1 MQIIKDREVVE
12 DSWQHLADDAD
23 IVAGDITV
31 SFARWVEQKDVL
43 AAQKGRLGIRV
54 SGEDNLEDIVAD
66 LDKFALVVVLF
77 PAFTDGRGYS
87 KARLLRD
94 RYGYEGEIRA
104 QGDVLH
110 DQLYYMTQCGIN
122 SFELA
127 NSNRLTEALAA
138 FDDFSENYQTTVAK
152 PDPLYRRLR

>member
-1 MQIIKDREVVE
+1 MQIIKDHEVVE

-23 IVAGDITV
+23 IIAGDITV
-31 SFARWVEQKDVL
+31 SYARWMEQKDVL
-43 AAQKGRLGIRV
+43 AAQKGGLGIRITGGDV
-54 SGEDNLEDIVAD
+54 LQDIVAD
-66 LDKFALVVVLF
+66 LDKFALVVVVF

-87 KARLLRD
+87 YARLLRD

-110 DQLYYMTQCGIN
+110 DQLYYMTQCGIT

-127 NSNRLTEALAA
+127 NPNRLTEALAA

>member
-12 DSWQHLADDAD
+12 DNWQHLDDEAD

-31 SFARWVEQKDVL
+31 SYARWLDQKDIL
-43 AAQKGRLGIRV
+43 ASHKGGLGIRLC
-54 SGEDNLEDIVAD
+54 GDDDLEAIVAD
-66 LDKFALVVVLF
+66 LDKFSLIVVVF

-87 KARLLRD
+87 YARLLRD
-94 RYGYEGEIRA
+94 RHGYTGEIRA

-127 NSNRLTEALAA
+127 NPNRLTNALAA
-138 FDDFSENYQTTVAK
+138 LDDFSENYQTTVDK

>member
-23 IVAGDITV
+23 IVSGDITV

-104 QGDVLH
+104 HGDVLH